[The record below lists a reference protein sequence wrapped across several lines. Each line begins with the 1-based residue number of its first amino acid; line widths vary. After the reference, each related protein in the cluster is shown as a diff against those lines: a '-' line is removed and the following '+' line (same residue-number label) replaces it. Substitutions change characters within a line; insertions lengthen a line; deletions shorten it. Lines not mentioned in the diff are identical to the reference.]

1 MGEDR
6 EKSAKKFLI
15 LMIISFLIVAFYGV
29 LIFGNTVA
37 ALARGPQFIF
47 FGVFNMLIFL
57 PLGLVFLTKWVDRKY
72 GPEKKAVVVKSIC
85 IIFVVV
91 FAGIFVNS
99 AIEKRSYYTLSV
111 SGVERRYLMTMP
123 KNYSDANPP
132 IPLLIACHGGSG
144 NAKQFRDSNDYDR
157 LAEEYN
163 FIVVYPDGTSVNRVL
178 PNMRVW
184 NSGYIKAAVELGVN
198 DVEFISVLIQTLIQK
213 YKIDASRVYMTGHSN
228 GAMMTYRMGGER
240 ADLFA
245 AIAPTAGSIG
255 GNATPDSPRYII
267 PTPNRALN
275 VIHIHGYLDKN
286 LPYNGGY
293 PESGYSVGERYDLS
307 VNDSISFWVTHNA
320 CNSTPSEEQSK
331 NGKITVKKWTGGANG
346 TEVILVTLWEVNH
359 FTQNMDKAIAE
370 EELYGT
376 KNLSELIWLLLSQYT
391 RA

>member
-1 MGEDR
+1 MSEDR
-6 EKSAKKFLI
+6 EKSAKKFLL
-15 LMIISFLIVAFYGV
+15 LMIVSFLIVAFYGV

-37 ALARGPQFIF
+37 AFARGPQFVF
-47 FGVFNMLIFL
+47 FGVFNMLVFL
-57 PLGLVFLTKWVDRKY
+57 PLGLVFLTQWVGRKY
-72 GPEKKAVVVKSIC
+72 GPEKKSVVVKSIC

-91 FAGIFVNS
+91 FAGIFINAS
-99 AIEKRSYYTLSV
+99 IEKREYYTLSV
-111 SGVERRYLMTMP
+111 SGVERQYLMTIP
-123 KNYSDANPP
+123 KNYSDNNAP

-144 NAKQFRDSNDYDR
+144 NAKQFKESSDYDR
-157 LAEEYN
+157 LAEQYN
-163 FIVVYPDGTSVNRVL
+163 FIVVYPDGMSVNRVL

-184 NSGYIKAAVELGVN
+184 NSGYIKAGVELGIN
-198 DVEFISVLIQTLIQK
+198 DVEFISTLIQNLIAR

-255 GNATPDSPRYII
+255 GNMTPDSPRYII
-267 PTPNRALN
+267 PTPSRALN

-286 LPYNGGY
+286 LLYNGGY
-293 PESGYSVGERYDLS
+293 PESGYNVGERYDLS
-307 VNDSISFWVTHNA
+307 VNDSISFWVMNNGCNA
-320 CNSTPSEEQSK
+320 TPSEEHSK
-331 NGKITVKKWTGGANG
+331 NGKISVKKWIGGTNG

-391 RA
+391 KV